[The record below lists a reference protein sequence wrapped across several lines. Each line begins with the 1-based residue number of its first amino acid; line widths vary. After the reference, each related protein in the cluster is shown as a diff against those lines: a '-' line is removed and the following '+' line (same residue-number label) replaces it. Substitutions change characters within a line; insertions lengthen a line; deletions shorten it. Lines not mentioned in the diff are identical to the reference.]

1 MPQKPQGN
9 CTFMN
14 SASVFKYARR
24 SAAASDGFVRSMW
37 IRDMIRLLL
46 FIALTGINLIPAV
59 SLVPLVL
66 LAIQA
71 IDLICR

>member
-1 MPQKPQGN
+1 M
-9 CTFMN
+9 FMN
-14 SASVFKYARR
+14 SASVFIYARR
-24 SAAASDGFVRSMW
+24 LAAVADGFVRSMR

-46 FIALTGINLIPAV
+46 FIVLTGLNLISAV
-59 SLVPLVL
+59 SLVLLVL